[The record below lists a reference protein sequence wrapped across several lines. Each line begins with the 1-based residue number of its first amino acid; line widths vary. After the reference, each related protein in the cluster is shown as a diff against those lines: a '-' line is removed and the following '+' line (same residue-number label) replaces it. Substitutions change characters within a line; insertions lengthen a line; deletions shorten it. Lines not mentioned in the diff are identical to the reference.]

1 MRSIAVIGGGIAGVT
16 SAYALAQRGF
26 AVTLV
31 EKHRYPA
38 METSFAN
45 GGQLSASNA
54 EVWTHPSTLLKGL
67 KWMLKSDAPLLVHPR
82 PTWHKLS
89 WFAEFVASIPRYRE
103 NTIATARLA
112 VAAREHL
119 FAWARAEGIDFDLK
133 KEGILHIYRD
143 RAGFEHAGEVSRLLA
158 EGGLPR
164 RAVTP
169 TEMRA
174 IEPTLAGNYYGGY
187 FTESDSTGD
196 IHKFTVGMAGA
207 IERLGVRCKYGAE
220 VRSVRSDGERAT
232 VTLECGGERE
242 VHQFDDVLV
251 CAGVTSRAL
260 ASQLGD
266 RVNIYPVKGYSITVS
281 LLDAQSQASAPT
293 VSLLDDET
301 KLVTSRLGADRF
313 RVAGTAEF
321 NGYNKDIRADRIRPL
336 VDWVNNCFPGV
347 STRQVIPWAGLRPM
361 MPDMMPRVG
370 GGRRANVFYNTG
382 HGHLGWTL
390 SAITADMVASL
401 IQGSAGSQRQTGVRV
416 SGWSGSVARR
426 DRPQH

>member
-1 MRSIAVIGGGIAGVT
+1 MKSIAIIGGGITGVT

-26 AVTLV
+26 AVTLF

-54 EVWTHPSTLLKGL
+54 EVWTHWSTLLKGL
-67 KWMLKSDAPLLVHPR
+67 KWMFRRDAPLLVHPH

-89 WFAEFVASIPRYRE
+89 WFAEFIASIPRYRE

-119 FAWARAEGIDFDLK
+119 FAWAQAEGIDFDLK

-143 RAGFEHAGEVSRLLA
+143 KAGFEHAGEVSRLLA
-158 EGGLPR
+158 AGGLPR

-169 TEMRA
+169 AEMRA
-174 IEPTLAGNYYGGY
+174 IEPTLAGSFHGGY

-196 IHKFTVGMAGA
+196 IHKFTAGMAAA
-207 IERLGVRCKYGAE
+207 IARLGVRCEYGAE
-220 VRSVRSDGERAT
+220 VTSVRSDGERAT
-232 VTLECGGERE
+232 VTLERGGERQ
-242 VHQFDDVLV
+242 VHRFDGLLV
-251 CAGVTSRAL
+251 CAGVASRAL

-266 RVNIYPVKGYSITVS
+266 RVNIYPVKGYSITVN
-281 LLDAQSQASAPT
+281 LLDEQSQASAPS

-321 NGYNKDIRADRIRPL
+321 NGNNKDIRADRIRPL
-336 VDWVNNCFPGV
+336 VDWVNTCFPGV
-347 STRQVIPWAGLRPM
+347 STRQVVPWAGLRPM
-361 MPDMMPRVG
+361 MPDMMPRVSR
-370 GGRRANVFYNTG
+370 GRRANVFYNTG

-390 SAITADMVASL
+390 SAITAEMVGGL
-401 IQGSAGSQRQTGVRV
+401 VQGAADDRGAPYRAN
-416 SGWSGSVARR
+416 ARR
-426 DRPQH
+426 TLNSLP